1 MVVRLLLILVVALAL
16 GAPASDVSADVVTAV
31 EHEVGESAGEVDEA
45 QVVAGDAVLASED
58 HLVMRLEPAVQAPVP
73 PFCLGVFRPPRA
85 TFV

>member
-45 QVVAGDAVLASED
+45 QVVVGEVVLAAED
-58 HLVMRLEPAVQAPVP
+58 HHVMRLEPEVQAPVP

-85 TFV
+85 TIV

>member
-16 GAPASDVSADVVTAV
+16 GAPASDVSADVVSAV

-45 QVVAGDAVLASED
+45 QVVVGDVVSAAED
-58 HLVMRLEPAVQAPVP
+58 HDVMSIEPAVRAPVP